1 MQQGRRCVGITVG
14 DPAGIG
20 PEVLSVAL
28 SSLRGHLPGDIVFR
42 VFGPLPVLD
51 RLSDDLGY
59 TGHALPS
66 WLDTVQTTPDVRG
79 IVTGRYTFESGV
91 ASIAALRS
99 ACADLA
105 SGEIDALVTGPVSK
119 QAFADAGLVWPGQ
132 TEFVADALGCSEFA
146 MMLGGP
152 RLKVA
157 LVTTH
162 LALRDVP
169 AAISTPGVLAKIR
182 VCDSFLRNVMYVPE
196 PRIAVTGLN
205 PHCGEGGRFGD
216 EESLVIEPAVL
227 QARAAGIDATGPLS
241 ADTVFA
247 AAFAGRFDMVL
258 AMYHD
263 QGLGPLKLVHFSD
276 AINVTMGLPR
286 LRCSPDHGPA
296 WDIAGKGLANPSSM
310 INAVL
315 FASSL
320 KRD

>member
-1 MQQGRRCVGITVG
+1 MQQSRVCVGITVG

-20 PEVLSVAL
+20 PEVLSAALVAL
-28 SSLRGHLPGDIVFR
+28 RGRLPGDVVFR
-42 VFGPLPVLD
+42 VFGPLPVLE
-51 RLSDDLGY
+51 RLAEDLGY
-59 TGHALPS
+59 TGHALPP
-66 WLDTVQTTPDVRG
+66 WLDTVQTTPDMRG
-79 IVTGRYTFESGV
+79 IVTGRYTIESGA
-91 ASIAALRS
+91 ASLAALRS

-105 SGEIDALVTGPVSK
+105 SGEIEALVTGPISK
-119 QAFADAGLVWPGQ
+119 QAFADAGLSWPGQ

-152 RLKVA
+152 KLKVA

-169 AAISTPGVLAKIR
+169 AALTIPGVTAKIQI
-182 VCDSFLRNVMYVPE
+182 CDRFLRDVLHIAE
-196 PRIAVTGLN
+196 PRVAVTGLN

-216 EESLVIEPAVL
+216 EESRIIEPAVRD
-227 QARAAGIDATGPLS
+227 ARRAGIDATGPLA

-247 AAFAGRFDMVL
+247 AAFDGRFDMVL

-276 AINVTMGLPR
+276 AINITMGLPR

-296 WDIAGKGLANPSSM
+296 WDIAGKGAADPSSM
-310 INAVL
+310 INAIL
-315 FASSL
+315 FASAL